1 MITMRVHYHLGRSRG
16 CRGMINSR
24 ESTVV
29 CRVEDC
35 GFHVQGDEGYCVLK
49 YIVITKD
56 KKCMFYTPT
65 KLGEKE

>member
-1 MITMRVHYHLGRSRG
+1 M
-16 CRGMINSR
+16 MINSK

-56 KKCMFYTPT
+56 KKCMFYTPQ
-65 KLGEKE
+65 KLGEK